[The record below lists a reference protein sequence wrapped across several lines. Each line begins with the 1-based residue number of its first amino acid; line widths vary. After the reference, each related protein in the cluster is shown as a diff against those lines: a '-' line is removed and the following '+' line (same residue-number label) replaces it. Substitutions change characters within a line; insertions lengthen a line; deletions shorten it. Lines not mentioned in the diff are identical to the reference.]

1 MTKVKQS
8 LDSMAKS
15 DNFDLNPKPY
25 PVTQIRKTVV
35 ISIVVIISIA
45 VLFSIQDGLS
55 NNKRDKANLQKKEE
69 VKVSKVEMLPN
80 SIVDIPN
87 DYTEAAR
94 RKRDIEQQNQANRLR
109 YGGNSFD
116 EERAKMASKAYKE
129 EMKAI
134 TSNMTFQLNDPYNN
148 TVSSNSYAKPS
159 SNSVPYRPT
168 SGSASGIEY
177 NLDPVKAQN
186 GQIDKKN
193 FRRNSRQNDVYS
205 SKLIEK
211 PVSDYQINAG
221 SIIPASLISGINS
234 DLPGDVIAQVR
245 ENVYDTV
252 SGNYL
257 MIPQGT
263 KIVGEYD
270 SSVSYGQNRVLLV
283 WDRLQFPD
291 GSTLLLENMGGSD
304 LAGYGGLKDKVDNH
318 TLKIMTAVLFS
329 SLLNVGVTELDNQ
342 SNTFAIDTAEGINE
356 AAQEIVKKQL
366 NVQPTIKIRPGYSF
380 NIVVNKNMVL
390 EKYIY

>member
-1 MTKVKQS
+1 MSKEKQS
-8 LDSMAKS
+8 LDSMARS
-15 DNFDLNPKPY
+15 DNFNLNPKPD
-25 PVTQIRKTVV
+25 PVTKIRKTVV

-55 NNKRDKANLQKKEE
+55 NNKGDKANLQKKDE

-87 DYTEAAR
+87 DYTEAAK
-94 RKRDIEQQNQANRLR
+94 RKRDIEQQNKANRLR
-109 YGGNSFD
+109 YGGRSFD
-116 EERAKMASKAYKE
+116 EGRAQLASKAYKE
-129 EMKAI
+129 EMKAV
-134 TSNMTFQLNDPYNN
+134 TSNMTFQLNDPYSN
-148 TVSSNSYAKPS
+148 TSSSNSYQKPS
-159 SNSVPYRPT
+159 SANMPFRQA
-168 SGSASGIEY
+168 SGSASGVDY

-205 SKLIEK
+205 SKLIEH
-211 PVSDYQINAG
+211 PVSDYQVNAG

-270 SSVSYGQNRVLLV
+270 SNVSYGQNRVLLV